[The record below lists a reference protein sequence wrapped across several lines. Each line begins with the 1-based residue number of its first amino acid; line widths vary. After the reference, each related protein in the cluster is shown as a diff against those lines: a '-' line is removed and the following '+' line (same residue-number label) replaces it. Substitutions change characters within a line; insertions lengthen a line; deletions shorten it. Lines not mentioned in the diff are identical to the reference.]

1 MALPAQL
8 GVASSVGTAL
18 AAMSLARELGVT
30 PQGAWVAAN
39 QGAQLAKDL
48 GVTPSAAASAGIA
61 AMNLLAEMQKE
72 SISKTIRR
80 T

>member
-1 MALPAQL
+1 
-8 GVASSVGTAL
+8 
-18 AAMSLARELGVT
+18 MSLARELGVT
-30 PQGAWVAAN
+30 PQNAWVAAH
-39 QGAQLAKDL
+39 QGARLAKDL

-72 SISKTIRR
+72 SISKTARR